1 MSDII
6 TKAIEGSNVIAPA
19 MHDGELR
26 ILDTDL
32 ATRLGFDR
40 PRDIRKLIKRYEAE
54 LGRMGR
60 CATVARRPESGGH
73 TVTEYYLNEE
83 QALFITAKSETAAAT
98 KITIEIVTQFA
109 AFKRGKAPTPK
120 PSIPQ
125 TYAEA
130 LIEAGKMAME
140 RDEARSEVE
149 RHKQA
154 LGEAKPKADAHDYLA
169 SLPGELGV
177 QNAGR
182 ELKVGQ
188 KWVTDYIDGHGWS
201 CVQGKKRVPAH
212 YGLKMEY
219 VRLVPETYKHP
230 YTGEEMVKHD
240 FRITQKGLRRLA
252 EIIAA
257 TKTKNE
263 SKAGLRNLAK
273 KAGSP
278 PFAKKPEPVS

>member
-1 MSDII
+1 MTDVI
-6 TKAIEGSNVIAPA
+6 TKAVEGSNVIAPA

-40 PRDIRKLIKRYEAE
+40 PRNIRNLIKRYGAD
-54 LGRMGR
+54 LDKMGPR
-60 CATVARRPESGGH
+60 FTVERVINGGTATE
-73 TVTEYYLNEE
+73 TYLNKK
-83 QALFITAKSETAAAT
+83 QAIFITAKSETAEAT
-98 KITIEIVTQFA
+98 EITIEIIEKFDA
-109 AFKRGKAPTPK
+109 YERGEIPAPK

-140 RDEARSEVE
+140 RDEALSEVE
-149 RHKQA
+149 RHKLA
-154 LGEAKPKADAHDYLA
+154 LGEAVPKAEAHDYLA
-169 SLPGELGV
+169 SLPGEQGV
-177 QNAGR
+177 RDAGR

-201 CVQGKKRVPAH
+201 CFQGKKRVPAH
-212 YGLKMEY
+212 YGLKMGY

-230 YTGEEMVKHD
+230 YTGEEMVKHE

-257 TKTKNE
+257 TKAKNE
-263 SKAGLRNLAK
+263 AKTGLRNLAEK
-273 KAGSP
+273 VGKP
-278 PFAKKPEPVS
+278 PFAKKPEPMS

>member
-1 MSDII
+1 M
-6 TKAIEGSNVIAPA
+6 TNNTQAVEGSNVIAPA

-32 ATRLGFDR
+32 AMRLGFAK
-40 PRDIRKLIKRYEAE
+40 PVKIRDLIKRHKGSLEE
-54 LGRMGR
+54 MGPLPTVGRVINGGN
-60 CATVARRPESGGH
+60 ATEH
-73 TVTEYYLNEE
+73 YLNEE